1 MTEQNDAMPPPRK
14 QLSAWAVLSMVLA
27 VGMCPFVTAAAIPA
41 GLWALRDV
49 SRNGRYG
56 RRLAIVAL
64 VVAVIVT
71 PITTFGAFWWNNR
84 VRVPLQSGPAQM
96 IADGQRGDM
105 TGFMAATPGEAT
117 TEQAQAFLKKLTQ
130 KWGILRSTRLREV
143 PVDDAVMEGDDGA
156 AGWWIWVPYEAMFEQ
171 AAVPMRA
178 RFLVSDPTRGWVTA
192 FDRFEFYLKDR
203 ATMEWPPK
211 DSAP

>member
-14 QLSAWAVLSMVLA
+14 RLSAWAVLSMVLA
-27 VGMCPFVTAAAIPA
+27 VGMCPFVTAAAIPV

-71 PITTFGAFWWNNR
+71 PITTFGALWWNKR
-84 VRVPLQSGPAQM
+84 VRVPLQSGPAQV

-105 TGFMAATPGEAT
+105 TGFLAAATGEAT
-117 TEQAQAFLKKLTQ
+117 TEQAQAFLKELTQ
-130 KWGILRSTRLREV
+130 KWGILQSTRLLEV
-143 PVDDAVMEGDDGA
+143 PADDEPVYDGA
-156 AGWWIWVPYEAMFEQ
+156 TGWWIWVPYEAMFDQ

-192 FDRFEFYLKDR
+192 FDRFEFDRKDR
-203 ATMEWPPK
+203 AIMQWPPK
-211 DSAP
+211 DIAP